1 MTSGLLALTLLQASP
16 ASAEEV
22 NQPPVANPD
31 SATVNPGGA
40 VIVEPLA
47 NDQDPDGDAFNVTA
61 AVVTEPDSGTVTTDG
76 QGLIISA
83 AEPFAGDMT
92 IVYTVTD
99 ARGAVAEGTVY
110 VTVTPPAAPPA
121 PADPAPAD
129 PAPADPAP
137 APAPPPNKRP
147 VAVKDTATVRAGRT
161 IKVKVLANDRDR
173 DGDKIRLVKVLSA
186 SKGKARKSGSK
197 VRYKAPASFSGKV
210 RITYRI
216 RDARGASDKG
226 LLKVRVKPK
235 PRPKPKPAR
244 VSKGVPSRTAVEA
257 ALARLRLP
265 GGVVNGVYDARTM
278 RALCTWRTVTG
289 RSAHRGLPSTA
300 EARALVATKSLP
312 KPRSWMV
319 SGVNVSR
326 TCQAAFWVSN
336 NRNYRRIM
344 PASTG
349 MGKYATRLGTN
360 RIFITHRTW
369 RYSTLYPEA
378 RMYKPLQFD
387 GGQAIHGSASDSLV
401 KTYPASHGCVRM
413 LHRDINALHAGG
425 VGNGTWVKVFGAW

>member
-1 MTSGLLALTLLQASP
+1 M
-16 ASAEEV
+16 
-22 NQPPVANPD
+22 
-31 SATVNPGGA
+31 
-40 VIVEPLA
+40 
-47 NDQDPDGDAFNVTA
+47 
-61 AVVTEPDSGTVTTDG
+61 
-76 QGLIISA
+76 
-83 AEPFAGDMT
+83 
-92 IVYTVTD
+92 
-99 ARGAVAEGTVY
+99 
-110 VTVTPPAAPPA
+110 
-121 PADPAPAD
+121 
-129 PAPADPAP
+129 
-137 APAPPPNKRP
+137 
-147 VAVKDTATVRAGRT
+147 
-161 IKVKVLANDRDR
+161 LANDRDR